1 MRPACL
7 QAVRLL
13 PVAGDKALALFVHFI
28 YERAGFM
35 DFQSAEKKAKDL
47 QNLLNQYAYEY
58 YVLDQPSVPDAEY
71 DRLLRELIEIE
82 EQFPELQTP
91 DSPTQ
96 RVGGEILTM
105 FNKVQHATPM
115 LSLGNA
121 FDEQDLRDFDRR
133 VRQGVGENVAYV
145 CELKIDGLAVSLI
158 YEDGLLVR
166 GATRGDGTT
175 GEDITS
181 NLKTIRSLP
190 IRLKDQVSLEVRG
203 EAFMP
208 KKSFEAL
215 NKARKEREEEPF
227 ANPRNAAAGSLRQ
240 LDPKIAASRNL
251 DVFLYGIANVGDTG
265 IRAHSEGLDYL
276 EKLGFKANKER
287 RKVDSIEGVIEYVN
301 SWVEKRPDLPYDI
314 DGIVIKVDSL
324 DQQAELGTT
333 AKSPR
338 WAIAYK
344 FPAEEVVTTLK
355 EIELSVGRTGVVT
368 PTAILEPVQV
378 AGTTVGRASLHN
390 EDLIREKDIKIGD
403 KVVIKK
409 AGDIIPEVVNVLAE
423 QRTGNEVEFHMPTE
437 CPECDSELV
446 RIEGEV
452 ALRCINPKCPAQIR
466 EGLIHFV
473 SRDAMNIDGLG
484 ERVVSQLFA
493 QELIKDVADI
503 YKLTREQLLALERMG
518 EKSVN
523 NLLSAI
529 EATKD
534 NSLEKLLFGLGI
546 RLVGAKAAKTLAQE
560 FDTMDKLM
568 KASKEELTAINE
580 IGDKMADSIVTYFDN
595 DEVKELVSE
604 LKAVGVNMEY
614 KGPKKVTAED
624 SDSFFAGKTIV
635 LTGKLEQMGRN
646 DAKEKIEALG
656 GNVAGSVSKKTD
668 LVIAGED
675 AGSKLTKAESLGIE
689 VWNEERMLEELNK

>member
-1 MRPACL
+1 
-7 QAVRLL
+7 
-13 PVAGDKALALFVHFI
+13 
-28 YERAGFM
+28 M

-47 QNLLNQYAYEY
+47 QNLLNQYGYEY
-58 YVLDQPSVPDAEY
+58 YVLDQPSIPDAEY

-82 EQFPELQTP
+82 EQYPELQTP
-91 DSPTQ
+91 DSPTL

-121 FDEQDLRDFDRR
+121 FEEQDLRDFDRR
-133 VRQGVGENVAYV
+133 VRQGVGDNVAYV

-158 YEDGLLVR
+158 YEDGMFVR

-175 GEDITS
+175 GEDISS
-181 NLKTIRSLP
+181 NLRTIRSLP
-190 IRLKDQVSLEVRG
+190 IRLKEPVSLEVRG

-208 KKSFEAL
+208 KKSFEKL
-215 NKARKEREEEPF
+215 NKARLEKEEEPF

-251 DVFLYGIANVGDTG
+251 DVFLYGIANVGNTG
-265 IRAHSEGLDYL
+265 IESHSEGLDFL
-276 EKLGFKANKER
+276 EKMGFKTNKER
-287 RKVDSIEGVIEYVN
+287 RRVADIEGVIEYVN
-301 SWVEKRPDLPYDI
+301 SWVEKRPNLPYDI
-314 DGIVIKVDSL
+314 DGIVIKVDSF

-355 EIELSVGRTGVVT
+355 DIELSVGRTGVVT

-403 KVVIKK
+403 KVVVKK
-409 AGDIIPEVVNVLAE
+409 AGDIIPEVVNVLVE
-423 QRTGNEVEFHMPTE
+423 QRTGEEIEFHMPTH
-437 CPECDSELV
+437 CPECESELV

-493 QELIKDVADI
+493 EQLIKDVADI

-529 EATKD
+529 EASKA

-560 FDTMDKLM
+560 FGTMDQLM
-568 KASKEELTAINE
+568 QATRDELTAINE
-580 IGDKMADSIVTYFDN
+580 IGDKMADSVVTYFDS
-595 DEVKELVSE
+595 DEVKDLIAE

-614 KGPKKVTAED
+614 KGPRKVSAED
-624 SDSFFAGKTIV
+624 SDSIFAGKTVV
-635 LTGKLEQMGRN
+635 LTGKLEQMSRN
-646 DAKEKIEALG
+646 EAKEKIEALG

>member
-1 MRPACL
+1 MSEL
-7 QAVRLL
+7 T
-13 PVAGDKALALFVHFI
+13 KALPLFG
-28 YERAGFM
+28 YERVGFM

-91 DSPTQ
+91 DSPTL

-105 FNKVQHATPM
+105 FNKVQHAIPM

-121 FDEQDLRDFDRR
+121 FDDQDLRDFDRR
-133 VRQGVGENVAYV
+133 VRQGVGDNVSYV

-158 YEDGLLVR
+158 YEEGMLVR

-181 NLKTIRSLP
+181 NLRTIRSLP
-190 IRLKDQVSLEVRG
+190 IRLKEPVSLEVRG

-215 NKARKEREEEPF
+215 NKKRKDREEEPF

-265 IRAHSEGLDYL
+265 IRAHSKGLDYL
-276 EKLGFKANKER
+276 EQLGFKTNKER

-301 SWVEKRPDLPYDI
+301 GWVEKRPDLPYDI

-324 DQQAELGTT
+324 DQQEELGTT

-403 KVVIKK
+403 KVVVKK
-409 AGDIIPEVVNVLAE
+409 AGDIIPEVVNVLVE
-423 QRTGNEVEFHMPTE
+423 QRTGEEVEFQMPTH
-437 CPECDSELV
+437 CPECESELV

-523 NLLSAI
+523 NLMSAI

-560 FDTMDKLM
+560 FGTMDHLM
-568 KASKEELTAINE
+568 AASKEELTAINE

-595 DEVKELVSE
+595 DEVKELISE
-604 LKAVGVNMEY
+604 LKSVGVNMEY
-614 KGPKKVTAED
+614 KGPKKVTAEE

-646 DAKEKIEALG
+646 EAKEKIEALG
-656 GNVAGSVSKKTD
+656 GNVSGSVSKKTD

-689 VWNEERMLEELNK
+689 VWNEEKMLEELNK